1 MSRIGRKI
9 IEVPKGV
16 EVKIN
21 GHHVSVKGPLGTLE
35 NEFHSDVDIVM
46 ECSERAFSLWKAAT

>member
-46 ECSERAFSLWKAAT
+46 EDRKSVV